1 MNAPV
6 TNATISPVP
15 TGYFRWEP
23 EEDEFLICRAVRDE
37 THAVKTSVMAPRH
50 ARQFEFVSGQFMT
63 FEFEINGET
72 IQRCYTISSPPSR
85 RDTVSITV
93 KRVPGGPVSNWLHD
107 EFKPGMMLKATVPM
121 GEFTW
126 SGMQDTKYL
135 FLSGG
140 SGITPM
146 MAMTRAAYDLALI
159 SDIEFVH
166 CARSPDDIIFRDELN
181 FMGRRNHWIK
191 PTFICEKDSLFE
203 RWSGI
208 RGRLDRAKLEVI
220 CPDYLERAVFV
231 CGPAPFMKAAKELF
245 RNAGYDMNRYHQ
257 ESFNFDS
264 FTEEAQEQ
272 IAEATEAITT
282 DVKVFQLEFT
292 KTGRTVECPEGIT
305 VMEAARRAGIRVPSS
320 CSKGLCGTCKSKV
333 TSGKVD
339 MKHGG
344 GIRQREVD
352 NGMALLCCSKPL
364 TDLVIDR

>member
-1 MNAPV
+1 MDAQTPEPYK
-6 TNATISPVP
+6 SPVP

-37 THAVKTSVMAPRH
+37 THDVKTFVLAPRNE
-50 ARQFEFVSGQFMT
+50 RQFEFVSGQFMT
-63 FEFEINGET
+63 FEFEIDGET

-107 EFKPGMMLKATVPM
+107 EFKPGMMVKATIPM

-126 SGMQDTKYL
+126 SGMQQSKYL
-135 FLSGG
+135 FISGG
-140 SGITPM
+140 SGVTPM
-146 MAMTRAAYDLALI
+146 MSMTRSAYDLALI
-159 SDIEFVH
+159 SDIEFIH
-166 CARSPDDIIFRDELN
+166 AARTPADIIFRDELD

-191 PTFICEKDSLFE
+191 PTFICEQDAPFE
-203 RWSGI
+203 RWNGF
-208 RGRLDRAKLEVI
+208 RGRFDRQKLEVI
-220 CPDYLERAVFV
+220 CPDYAERTIFV
-231 CGPAPFMKAAKELF
+231 CGPAPFMKAVRETLKD
-245 RNAGYDMNRYHQ
+245 AGFEMSRFYQ

-320 CSKGLCGTCKSKV
+320 CAKGLCGTCKS
-333 TSGKVD
+333 TIASGTVD
-339 MKHGG
+339 MKHSG
-344 GIRQREVD
+344 GIRQREID
-352 NGMALLCCSKPL
+352 KGMALLCCSKP
-364 TDLVIDR
+364 TSDLVIDR